1 MFRKSAISIACS
13 LLVPLMAHAD
23 DCGQQQDDIELLDA
37 QCQLEAEAECSED
50 DSVFAEDESETAEE
64 IKERN
69 ERAVERE
76 LDADED
82 PLNKLIAERLIRN
95 KEIKEAI
102 ASGDEERAEEIK
114 NEKDS
119 DYELYSSLYFRYR
132 TVDGVGNSFQDNG
145 SRIGANG
152 HYQTAPESWLFGR
165 VELGFNLL
173 DELKINRFST
183 PDDNNNDAY
192 IFDGGS
198 VHTRLAYIGFQS
210 KDNTFAIGKNWS
222 TYYQVAGFTDRF
234 DSMGG
239 EAGGAYNAG
248 TDGGGAGTGKADNVI
263 QTRMNLD
270 LFSSITNLKPLSV
283 NMQIQHGEPIPG
295 ISDAYYGMAYGLST
309 IIEAWNNLSFG
320 IAYNQANISSDLNM
334 SRTDLNGLSGDMRA
348 LIVGA
353 RWFNDDWFIGATI
366 SKSDNMHTADNKQYF
381 SGVGAELYGQYQ
393 FSPDLWLLGGFNK
406 LKPNNDQ
413 VQARNYELDYTVI
426 GLRYSIK
433 GFSRMFY
440 VENRFDHG
448 TTFDNKKH
456 GNQIA
461 AGIRW
466 GF

>member
-1 MFRKSAISIACS
+1 MFRKSVISITCS
-13 LLVPLMAHAD
+13 LLVPFSAYAD
-23 DCGQQQDDIELLDA
+23 DSGWQQLDEQDA
-37 QCQLEAEAECSED
+37 QCQLEVAAECH
-50 DSVFAEDESETAEE
+50 EDESIYAEEEGETAEQQ
-64 IKERN
+64 KEKN

-82 PLNKLIAERLIRN
+82 PLNKLIAERLIRK

-102 ASGDEERAEEIK
+102 ASGDEARAEQMKKED
-114 NEKDS
+114 DS
-119 DYELYSSLYFRYR
+119 DYELYGSLYMRYR
-132 TVDGVGNSFQDNG
+132 SIDGVGHSWQDNG

-183 PDDNNNDAY
+183 PDDNNDDVY
-192 IFDGGS
+192 IFDGES

-210 KDNTFAIGKNWS
+210 RNNTFAIGKNWS
-222 TYYQVAGFTDRF
+222 TYYQIAGFTDRF

-239 EAGGAYNAG
+239 EAAGAYNAG
-248 TDGGGAGTGKADNVI
+248 TDGGGAGTGKADNVF

-270 LFSSITNLKPLSV
+270 LFSAITNLKPLSV
-283 NMQIQHGEPIPG
+283 NMQIQYGEPIPG
-295 ISDAYYGMAYGLST
+295 INDAYYGLGYGVST

-320 IAYNQANISSDLNM
+320 IAYNHSNVSPDLNM
-334 SRTDLNGLSGDMRA
+334 SRTDLNSLSGDMNA
-348 LIVGA
+348 LLVGA
-353 RWFNDDWFIGATI
+353 RWFNDDWFVGATI
-366 SKSDNMHTADNKQYF
+366 SKSNNMHTADNKQYF
-381 SGVGAELYGQYQ
+381 SGIGAEFYGQYQ
-393 FSPDLWLLGGFNK
+393 FSPNIWLLGGFNK
-406 LKPNNDQ
+406 LKPDSDQ
-413 VQARNYELDYTVI
+413 LQAQHYELDYSVL

-440 VENRFDHG
+440 VENRFDNG
-448 TTFDNKKH
+448 TTFDNKKR